1 MEITLNDISRRI
13 KEIADERGYTPYA
26 LAEKVTEVVQSTVY
40 NALSGTKSMK
50 VEALLYI
57 CDALEISPKD
67 FFGFNGEVEYHLS
80 DDEKVVVDIMRSG
93 GDKVSLQ

>member
-26 LAEKVTEVVQSTVY
+26 LAEKVPQVVQSTVY

-50 VEALLYI
+50 VEMLLYI
-57 CDALEISPKD
+57 CEALGIFWMFTTERRSMRPMISLLC
-67 FFGFNGEVEYHLS
+67 NG
-80 DDEKVVVDIMRSG
+80 I
-93 GDKVSLQ
+93 SL